1 METTRVPPP
10 RRIPWERGAPHPPC
24 RQMQVRSLAIPA
36 RVQGGGRGLFPEPSR
51 ESAPPR
57 LRSCEKTRLACTC
70 TNTCTSTVFH
80 FLLHVRLHPD
90 LLPVDSFTAYAP
102 PQGGR
107 SGISGPPLPCRRRG
121 RRPSRRRRNRRR
133 NLQPPRSKPCRFRR
147 EVSFLQSRPRS
158 P

>member
-36 RVQGGGRGLFPEPSR
+36 RVQGGVRGLFPEPSR

-57 LRSCEKTRLACTC
+57 LRSCEKQDWRVRVRIRARVRFFTSFYTYAYTRISCL
-70 TNTCTSTVFH
+70 SILSQH
-80 FLLHVRLHPD
+80 MP
-90 LLPVDSFTAYAP
+90 P

-107 SGISGPPLPCRRRG
+107 SGISGSPSPCRRRG